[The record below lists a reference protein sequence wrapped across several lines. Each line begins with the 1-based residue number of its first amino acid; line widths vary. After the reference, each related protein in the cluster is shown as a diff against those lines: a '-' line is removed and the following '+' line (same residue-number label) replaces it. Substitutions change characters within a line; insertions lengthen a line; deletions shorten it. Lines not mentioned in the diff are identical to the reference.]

1 MRVPG
6 KPSLWIFV
14 AVAQLV
20 PAYFISG
27 DLVLRLTPIVA
38 LVAMVAAVTRAY
50 QDAALIQAAE
60 DRTEAAED

>member
-1 MRVPG
+1 MPG

-27 DLVLRLTPIVA
+27 DFVLRLVPVVA
-38 LVAMVAAVTRAY
+38 LVAVVAAVIRAY

-60 DRTEAAED
+60 DRTGAAED